1 MPYNRCM
8 ASAPKHAL
16 VFLNPRAGSG
26 DAERLRS
33 LLTHAL
39 DQHGWKHDWINIE
52 KGITPTALI
61 PHLKQAV
68 ESKTTR
74 VFACGGDGT
83 ASLVASAI
91 ISAGLK
97 DQLPL
102 AIFPSGTANSL
113 SRELGIPAD
122 WSQAAQVL
130 CTLEEMLEL
139 DAMQMGDKHYFLRIG
154 AGVDAQTIHATSR
167 DDKRRLGRWA
177 YFKSFLG
184 RFFRPHRIHFRCMID
199 GRRRRFWAVQVFVA
213 NGGSIALVPFRI
225 GPDISL
231 SDGILNVCAYDA
243 LSWWD
248 YFTLGW
254 KLFRRDYQNQPLLKF
269 WTVRHQISIEAKHS
283 VPVQGDGEARAC
295 TPITITLVPK
305 ALQVIAPRPVGA

>member
-1 MPYNRCM
+1 MHYNKEM
-8 ASAPKHAL
+8 DSAPRHAL

-26 DAERLRS
+26 DAERVRL
-33 LLTHAL
+33 LLTQAL
-39 DQHGWKHDWINIE
+39 DQNGWKHDWIILE
-52 KGITPTALI
+52 KGISPADLA
-61 PHLKQAV
+61 PQLKRAV
-68 ESKTTR
+68 ENKTTR
-74 VFACGGDGT
+74 IFACGGDGT

-97 DQLPL
+97 DTLPL

-122 WSQAAQVL
+122 WVQAAQLL
-130 CTLEEMLEL
+130 CTIDEVQEL
-139 DAMQMGDKHYFLRIG
+139 DAMQMGDKFFFLRIG
-154 AGVDAQTIHATSR
+154 AGLDAEAIRETSR

-177 YFKSFLG
+177 YFKSFLS
-184 RFFRPHRIHFRCMID
+184 RFFRPRRIHFRCVID

-248 YFTLGW
+248 YLTLGW

-269 WTVRHQISIEAKHS
+269 WTVRHQISIEAKHT
-283 VPVQGDGEARAC
+283 VPVQGDGESRIS
-295 TPITITLVPK
+295 TPVTIAIVPK
-305 ALQVIAPRPVGA
+305 ALQVVAPRPAVA

>member
-1 MPYNRCM
+1 MKFATR
-8 ASAPKHAL
+8 HAL

-39 DQHGWKHDWINIE
+39 DQYNWKHDWIILE
-52 KGITPTALI
+52 KGVPPANLI
-61 PHLKQAV
+61 PQLKQAV
-68 ESKTTR
+68 ENKTSR

-97 DQLPL
+97 DKLPL

-113 SRELGIPAD
+113 SRELAIPAD
-122 WSQAAQVL
+122 WVQAAQLL
-130 CTLEEMLEL
+130 CSLDEMLEL
-139 DAMQMGDKHYFLRIG
+139 DAMQMGDKFFFLRIG
-154 AGVDAQTIHATSR
+154 AGLDAEAIRETSR

-184 RFFRPHRIHFRCMID
+184 RFFRPHRIHFRCIMD

-225 GPDISL
+225 GPGISL

-248 YFTLGW
+248 YLTLGW

-269 WTVRHQISIEAKHS
+269 WTVRHQISIEAKHI
-283 VPVQGDGEARAC
+283 VPVQGDGESRIT
-295 TPITITLVPK
+295 TPVTITLVPK
-305 ALQVIAPRPVGA
+305 ALEVIAPRPVAS

>member
-1 MPYNRCM
+1 MD
-8 ASAPKHAL
+8 SVSKHAV

-26 DAERLRS
+26 DAQTLRMLLSNSLEMNHWNHEWVILEKDVSSAVIIPRL
-33 LLTHAL
+33 
-39 DQHGWKHDWINIE
+39 Q
-52 KGITPTALI
+52 
-61 PHLKQAV
+61 QAAEQNV
-68 ESKTTR
+68 SR
-74 VFACGGDGT
+74 IFACGGDGT

-97 DQLPL
+97 EHLTL

-122 WSQAAQVL
+122 WSQAAQLL
-130 CTLEEMLEL
+130 CSIDITAEL
-139 DAMQMGDKHYFLRIG
+139 DAMKMGEKYYFLRIG
-154 AGVDAQTIHATSR
+154 AGLDAEAMQETSR
-167 DDKRRLGRWA
+167 DDKRLLGRWA

-184 RFFRPHRIHFRCMID
+184 RFFRPHRIQFRCLID

-231 SDGILNVCAYDA
+231 SDGKLNVCAYDA

-248 YFTLGW
+248 YVTVGW
-254 KLFRRDYQNQPLLKF
+254 KLFRQDYKNQPLLKF
-269 WTVRHQISIEAKHS
+269 WTVHQQIIIESKPP
-283 VPVQGDGEARAC
+283 VPVQGDGEPRSS
-295 TPITITLVPK
+295 TPVTIAVVPK
-305 ALQVIAPRPVGA
+305 AVRIITPQSVVS